1 MEKNAGSDMKLSELQ
16 RLSVYMILSKEGAC
30 GGNEDA
36 ILQQDE
42 IYTAL
47 KLRQFERS
55 KVTEV
60 KLTDFN
66 GPDVKCRLSG
76 GAALMLIQILS
87 MPNQASALWRHS
99 AAAIRRIRADAP
111 TAAAIKRHQKAPR

>member
-1 MEKNAGSDMKLSELQ
+1 MKLSELQ

-47 KLRQFERS
+47 KLRQFERN
-55 KVTEV
+55 KVTEA
-60 KLTDFN
+60 KLSDFS
-66 GPDVKCRLSG
+66 GPDIKCRLSG
-76 GAALMLIQILS
+76 GAALMLIGILS
-87 MPNQASALWRHS
+87 MPNQATALWRHS
-99 AAAIRRIRADAP
+99 AAAIRRVRADPA
-111 TAAAIKRHQKAPR
+111 TAAAIKRHQKMPQ